1 MNKFKENIACHGG
14 LCKRSCVMV
23 RPISDVNISTLGLQ
37 KTNSL
42 MKDTIS
48 KISSGSRIPFA
59 AADASGLA
67 VSEKFRGQ
75 IRGFT
80 RASANI
86 QDGLS
91 LLNTAEGGLSNISD
105 DLLRLRELTIQ
116 AGNGALNDD
125 DRQALEQEARAILE
139 GIDDTAGRTEFNNK
153 SLLDGSTT
161 ANVSSAQSDITSF
174 IRGPITESG
183 SFSGSLSSYLDSDGD
198 RTIEVTLSGNG
209 SSTSVQLDENYRAN
223 NILNGLDLQFDEVSS
238 AQVEGREVATE
249 DVIAISTPAQ
259 LTLTDQN
266 GDAATINFSA
276 GNNTLTNMVEQLN
289 NDLQTSNVDVTAVI
303 EDGNIQLQGNNAGE
317 SFDISGTSA
326 ELTRVLGLTDG
337 SVTAVP
343 DEQAIFDGQ
352 TQENSVSQGIE
363 FQSQISF
370 EVSDATR
377 AATQVNIGGAGVVLT
392 ESEIE
397 AAINQQLSADDQNIL
412 ATIDNGVLSLES
424 KEIGDTSSI
433 SVTDV
438 STGAD
443 NLSSVLGVSD
453 QSVRGSGSSN
463 FTLNVSVQNLNFQTG
478 SNQAQ
483 SSSFSFGD
491 FSSDS
496 LNLTNFS
503 LTDSDS
509 RDNFL
514 SRIDNAIDRTSQ
526 SRSAIG
532 AQSNRFQSQYNSAQ
546 TSIQNQTATESL
558 IRDADLA
565 QQAINLSREQSLLNT
580 ALFVQAQTMDL
591 NRNFLGSL
599 IE

>member
-1 MNKFKENIACHGG
+1 
-14 LCKRSCVMV
+14 
-23 RPISDVNISTLGLQ
+23 
-37 KTNSL
+37 

>member
-1 MNKFKENIACHGG
+1 
-14 LCKRSCVMV
+14 MV

>member
-1 MNKFKENIACHGG
+1 
-14 LCKRSCVMV
+14 
-23 RPISDVNISTLGLQ
+23 
-37 KTNSL
+37 

-153 SLLDGSTT
+153 RLLDGSTT

-183 SFSGSLSSYLDSDGD
+183 SFSGSLSSYLDSDGN

-238 AQVEGREVATE
+238 AQVEGREIATE

-424 KEIGDTSSI
+424 KEIGDNSSI

>member
-1 MNKFKENIACHGG
+1 
-14 LCKRSCVMV
+14 
-23 RPISDVNISTLGLQ
+23 
-37 KTNSL
+37 

-91 LLNTAEGGLSNISD
+91 LLNTAEGGLSNITD

-183 SFSGSLSSYLDSDGD
+183 SFSGSLSSSLDSDGN
-198 RTIEVTLSGNG
+198 RTIELTLSGNG
-209 SSTSVQLDENYRAN
+209 SSTSAQLDENYRAN
-223 NILNGLDLQFDEVSS
+223 NILPGLDLQFDEVSS
-238 AQVEGREVATE
+238 AQVEGRELATE

-289 NDLQTSNVDVTAVI
+289 NDLQANNVDVTAVI

-326 ELTRVLGLTDG
+326 ELSRVLGLTDG

-343 DEQAIFDGQ
+343 NEQAIFDGQ

-377 AATQVNIGGAGVVLT
+377 AATQINIGGAGVVLT

-424 KEIGDTSSI
+424 KEIGDNSSI

-463 FTLNVSVQNLNFQTG
+463 FTLNVSAQNLNFQTG